1 MNRKIKLVMALGLTL
16 VSQKAFSQLEK
27 IDLSSAL
34 TKKNSI
40 DLYNPKLLSQQKNVD
55 ALSKMKFH
63 EIHLQWSECSNLGDK
78 LFDSHKDLQGWIAR
92 AWLHCLSEEQKKSNN
107 NVKLEKALAKIDQ
120 RWTSISN
127 GPWIGDVNDLFFS
140 LKISVAEKNQQQK
153 KYNQALQ
160 QAESL
165 MAEKFPLTADQNY
178 KLYDFS
184 GDLYQQIGKN
194 DQALYL
200 WQRAYVLRK
209 TTALNDKI
217 KKMKAEPVVAATP
230 VAGNEQQGEDVE
242 LGRRIDRSLAGGD
255 SVSAI
260 KDVVELF
267 NKYPGSVV
275 AKKYATKPLELYNSL
290 SGLAAKKALSEMSK
304 AHSSKVL
311 PWAETLHQKA
321 DYSGALALLEDLIKT
336 SEGSDDLTKMRW
348 MAGRSAQFIGD
359 YEIAL
364 QHFKA
369 LIDNHQGTEESL
381 EAYFRS
387 GLIYLRKNE
396 PSSAVIFF
404 DKLLVKADSRY
415 DLSARYWLYRSL
427 VLNKS
432 DRAKDVGSQLIEKY
446 PYSYYGLKL
455 AAEANDGKAEFRTTK
470 EKLPELNSEFY
481 ITSDR
486 KSSWNRFKKLS
497 QYGWVGEAQSEL
509 SNVVLPDE
517 PLKMIAWA
525 NVLSAHQQYVTA
537 IRLINS
543 AMEQDPELRRKE
555 FMEPGFPNAFASVF
569 KAEGDRYQLDSVLLK
584 SLTRQESAFNLSAIS
599 RASAMGLMQMIPG
612 TAKEVAQKM
621 GLKITIP
628 EDMYR
633 PEVNIPMGT
642 FYINQMIEQF
652 NGNIPFALAAYN
664 AGPSRFKIWMQARTE
679 VQSLQKETSQD
690 PLSELWFDEVPWRE
704 TSFYV
709 KAILRNSIIYKMMDG
724 GAYDLKPNFW
734 QEFVKKKSK

>member
-1 MNRKIKLVMALGLTL
+1 MNMNLKLTTVVGLTL
-16 VSQKAFSQLEK
+16 FAQNALSQLEK
-27 IDLSSAL
+27 IDLSKAL
-34 TKKNSI
+34 SPKNTV
-40 DLYNPKLLSQQKNVD
+40 DVYNPKLLTQQKSVD

-63 EIHLQWSECSNLGDK
+63 EIHLQWAECSNLGDK
-78 LFDSHKDLQGWIAR
+78 LFETHKDLQGWIAR
-92 AWLHCLSEEQKKSNN
+92 SWLHCLSEEQKKSNN
-107 NVKLEKALAKIDQ
+107 TAKLEKALHKIDQ
-120 RWTSISN
+120 RWTVIST
-127 GPWIGDVNDLFFS
+127 GPWGFDLNDSFFYLKMS
-140 LKISVAEKNQQQK
+140 LAEKNQQAK
-153 KYNQALQ
+153 KYAVALQ

-165 MAEKFPLTADQNY
+165 MVEKFPLTTDQNY
-178 KLYDFS
+178 KLYEFT
-184 GDLYQQIGKN
+184 GDLYQQLGK
-194 DQALYL
+194 DEQALYL
-200 WQRAYVLRK
+200 WQRAYALRK
-209 TTALNDKI
+209 VTSLSDKI
-217 KKMKAEPVVAATP
+217 KKIKGEMPVAVVANA
-230 VAGNEQQGEDVE
+230 VNELQGDDVE
-242 LGRRIDRSLAGGD
+242 LAKRIDRSLAGGD
-255 SVSAI
+255 SVTAI
-260 KDVVELF
+260 KDIVELF
-267 NKYPGSVV
+267 NRYPGSVV
-275 AKKYATKPLELYNSL
+275 AKKYSTKPLELYNSL
-290 SGLAAKKALSEMSK
+290 SGLASKKGLSEMSK
-304 AHSSKVL
+304 AHFSKVL
-311 PWAETLHQKA
+311 PWAESLHQRA
-321 DYSGALALLEDLIKT
+321 DYVGALVLLEDLIKK
-336 SEGSDDLTKMRW
+336 SEGSDDLTKMHW
-348 MAGRSAQFIGD
+348 MAGRSAQFVGD

-364 QHFKA
+364 QHFQV
-369 LIDNHQGTEESL
+369 LIDSHQGTDESL
-381 EAYFRS
+381 EAYFRT

-404 DKLLVKADSRY
+404 DKLLVKGDVRY
-415 DLSARYWLYRSL
+415 DLSARYWLYRAL
-427 VLNKS
+427 ALNKS

-455 AAEANDGKAEFRTTK
+455 AAEANSGKADFKSTK
-470 EKLPELNSEFY
+470 EKLPVLDTEFY
-481 ITSDR
+481 ITGDR

-509 SNVVLPDE
+509 SNVVLPDD

-525 NVLSAHQQYVTA
+525 KVLSAHQQYVTA

-652 NGNIPFALAAYN
+652 SGNVPFALAAYN
-664 AGPSRFKIWMQARTE
+664 AGPSRFKLWMQARTE
-679 VQSLQKETSQD
+679 VQSLQKEVSQD

-724 GAYDLKPNFW
+724 GPYEVKANFW

>member
-1 MNRKIKLVMALGLTL
+1 MKRQFKLASIFTL
-16 VSQKAFSQLEK
+16 IILSQNSFAQLEK
-27 IDLSSAL
+27 IDLSTAL
-34 TKKNSI
+34 SKKHTI

-63 EIHLQWSECSNLGDK
+63 EIHLQWTECSSFGDK
-78 LFDSHKDLQGWIAR
+78 LFDSHKDIQGWIAR
-92 AWLHCLSEEQKKSNN
+92 AWLHCLSEEQKKTNN
-107 NVKLEKALAKIDQ
+107 TVKIEKALQKIDQ
-120 RWTSISN
+120 RWASIAN
-127 GPWIGDVNDLFFS
+127 GPWIVDLNDLFFS
-140 LKISVAEKNQQQK
+140 LKMSLAEKNQQSK
-153 KYNQALQ
+153 KYNLSLQ

-165 MAEKFPLTADQNY
+165 MVEKFPLTSEQNY
-178 KLYDFS
+178 KLYDFA

-194 DQALYL
+194 EQALYL
-200 WQRAYVLRK
+200 WQRAYALRK
-209 TTALNDKI
+209 VAALSDKI
-217 KKMKAEPVVAATP
+217 KKAKGESIPVAATS
-230 VAGNEQQGEDVE
+230 VNNDMQGDDVE
-242 LGRRIDRSLAGGD
+242 LGKRIERALSGGD

-260 KDVVELF
+260 KDIVELM

-275 AKKYATKPLELYNSL
+275 SKKYATKPLELYNSL
-290 SGLAAKKALSEMSK
+290 SGLAAKKGLTEMSK
-304 AHSSKVL
+304 AHFSKVL
-311 PWAETLHQKA
+311 PWVEVLHQRA
-321 DYSGALALLEDLIKT
+321 DYSGALFLVDDLIKK
-336 SEGSDDLTKMRW
+336 SEGSDDLTKMLW
-348 MAGRSAQFIGD
+348 IAGRSAHFIGD

-364 QHFKA
+364 HYFQA
-369 LIDNHQGTEESL
+369 LIDGHQGTDESL

-387 GLIYLRKNE
+387 GLIYLRKSE
-396 PSSAVIFF
+396 PSSAVSFF
-404 DKLLVKADSRY
+404 DKLLVKGDSRY
-415 DLSARYWLYRSL
+415 DLSARYWLYRAL
-427 VLNKS
+427 ALNKS
-432 DRAKDVGSQLIEKY
+432 DRAKDVANQLIDKY

-455 AAEANDGKAEFRTTK
+455 AAEANGGKADFRVTK
-470 EKLPELNSEFY
+470 EKLPVLDTDFF
-481 ITSDR
+481 ITGDR

-509 SNVVLPDE
+509 SSVVLPDE

-537 IRLINS
+537 IRLINA
-543 AMEQDPELRRKE
+543 AMEQAPELRRKE
-555 FMEPGFPNAFASVF
+555 FMEAGFPNAFASVF

-652 NGNIPFALAAYN
+652 SGNVPFALAAYN

-709 KAILRNSIIYKMMDG
+709 KAILRNSIIYKMMDSG
-724 GAYDLKPNFW
+724 PYELKANFW